1 MDVLTEEQAEL
12 AKLKKELPVEDLKTI
27 EKLQQEVKKVDILY
41 VNLSGNPLRNNC
53 FRLDL
58 KQLDDLRNKVGR
70 FGVSCAFEAKADIQK
85 KIANNDYD
93 EKHAAH
99 LTKVEIPV

>member
-41 VNLSGNPLRNNC
+41 V
-53 FRLDL
+53 
-58 KQLDDLRNKVGR
+58 
-70 FGVSCAFEAKADIQK
+70 
-85 KIANNDYD
+85 
-93 EKHAAH
+93 
-99 LTKVEIPV
+99 